1 MSRTV
6 GGWKEGEKGEG
17 KVILFLN
24 TNICL
29 KKPWSVLRN
38 LGTLGCLPAL
48 LAKL

>member
-29 KKPWSVLRN
+29 KKTLVCSQEPWDS
-38 LGTLGCLPAL
+38 
-48 LAKL
+48 